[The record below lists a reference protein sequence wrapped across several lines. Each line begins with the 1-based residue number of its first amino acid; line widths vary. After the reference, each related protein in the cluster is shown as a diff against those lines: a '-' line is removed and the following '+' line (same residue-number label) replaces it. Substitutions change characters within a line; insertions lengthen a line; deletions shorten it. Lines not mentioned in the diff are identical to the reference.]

1 MVILLLVAWTSGPA
15 RTQPIP
21 PDAVAYTITFPNS
34 GSAQAQPYF
43 VAGIHALHSFW
54 YQEAREKFLE
64 AQRLDPAFGLAYWGE
79 AMSYD
84 NALLSEAGY
93 QNEEQGSSA
102 LARIEALD
110 ANGGLKLDMRE
121 RGLIDAIGIRFAPT
135 LDRDTRRQRY
145 AAAMQALVLM
155 YPKDDELVLFE
166 SLALMAQPGF
176 DRNRPEHVTTIAVR
190 LEEIFERSPD
200 HPGVL
205 HYLIHVY
212 DSPAFA
218 RLALRQAELYAD
230 VAPES
235 SHALHMPSHIYR
247 HLGMWEQ
254 VAASNEDAYGASV
267 AWQMS
272 TGRPLYVRDYHA
284 LEWWFDAALEL
295 ENYAVARDIVSE
307 LERIN
312 SEISERG
319 EHPGEV
325 PALLRS
331 MSGYLDRATNG

>member
-1 MVILLLVAWTSGPA
+1 
-15 RTQPIP
+15 
-21 PDAVAYTITFPNS
+21 
-34 GSAQAQPYF
+34 
-43 VAGIHALHSFW
+43 
-54 YQEAREKFLE
+54 
-64 AQRLDPAFGLAYWGE
+64 
-79 AMSYD
+79 
-84 NALLSEAGY
+84 
-93 QNEEQGSSA
+93 
-102 LARIEALD
+102 
-110 ANGGLKLDMRE
+110 
-121 RGLIDAIGIRFAPT
+121 
-135 LDRDTRRQRY
+135 
-145 AAAMQALVLM
+145 MQALVLM

-166 SLALMAQPGF
+166 SLAVMAQPGF
-176 DRNRPEHVTTIAVR
+176 DRNRPEHVTTIAAR
-190 LEEIFERSPD
+190 LEEIFERRPD

-218 RLALRQAELYAD
+218 GLALRQAELYAD

-272 TGRPLYVRDYHA
+272 TDRPLYMRDYHA
-284 LEWWFDAALEL
+284 LEWWFDAVLDL
-295 ENYAVARDIVSE
+295 GNYTVAHDIVLE

-331 MSGYLDRATNG
+331 LSGYLDRATSG